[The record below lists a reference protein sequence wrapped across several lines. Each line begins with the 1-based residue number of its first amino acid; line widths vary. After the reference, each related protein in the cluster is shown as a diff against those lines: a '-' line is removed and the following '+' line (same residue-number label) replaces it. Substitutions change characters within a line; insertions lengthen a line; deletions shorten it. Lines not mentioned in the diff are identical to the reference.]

1 LEFCCQEK
9 KISGWIVMNNKQ
21 TKNKLVKFIQHE
33 LKKTKAQKLVV
44 GLSGG
49 LDSAVVAVLC
59 LHAVGAENLK
69 CVLMPSQNSSASSIE
84 DAKQLC
90 CKFDIGYEIV
100 HIGQVVSS
108 YFLDK
113 SPTPLQ
119 IGNFTARVRM
129 AILYDISSSID
140 GVVVG
145 TSNRSEI
152 LLGYGT
158 IYGDT
163 ACAFNPIGNIYKSS
177 LYKFGTYLQI
187 TENILTK
194 KPSADLW
201 SGQTD
206 EQELGFSYEKIDEV
220 LKKLVDDGIDRSQ
233 LLEKGYDKVLI
244 DMIIDRMTK
253 YSFKLHM
260 PNIAKIV

>member
-1 LEFCCQEK
+1 
-9 KISGWIVMNNKQ
+9 MNNTQ
-21 TKNKLVKFIQHE
+21 VKNRLVKFIQDE

-59 LHAVGAENLK
+59 LHAVGSDNLR
-69 CVLMPSQNSSASSIE
+69 CILMPSQNSSDSSID

-90 CKFDIGYEIV
+90 HKFDIDYDIV
-100 HIGQVVSS
+100 HIGQVVHS

-113 SPTPLQ
+113 SHTPLQ
-119 IGNFTARVRM
+119 VGNFTARVRM
-129 AILYDISSSID
+129 ATLYDISSSID

-177 LYKFGTYLQI
+177 LYKFGSYLQI

-206 EQELGFSYEKIDEV
+206 EQELGYSYEKIDEV
-220 LKKLVDDGIDRSQ
+220 LKKLVDDNIDSSQ
-233 LLEKGYDKVLI
+233 LVEHGYDKALI
-244 DMIIDRMTK
+244 DMTIGRMTK
-253 YSFKLHM
+253 NSFKRYM